1 MEAQANTIRKIAF
14 IGIGNMGTPMAAQLL
29 RKGFDITVFD
39 ANAEVMRAFVSGH
52 GGRAAESLARAGRDA
67 DAVITMLPDDT
78 VVKRVL
84 LDRDGIATALRP
96 GAVAIDMSTSDPRG
110 TVATGGELAQRG
122 IGFVDAPV
130 MGGVIFAKDATLDI
144 MAGGEDAD
152 VERCMPVFN
161 ALGRRVFRCGKLG
174 TGHALKALANYVN
187 AGALINV
194 LEAMTV
200 GCKFGLDTGVMAD
213 ALVSMCGGRQHPLE
227 KKVIPQVLT
236 RKFGTGMALGLIAKD
251 VKIAVDLA
259 HSIGASA
266 PLGERVQEIWADA
279 AVKVGAQ
286 ADQSEIVRLWERAS
300 GVTLRNDR

>member
-1 MEAQANTIRKIAF
+1 MEAKTGTIARIAF
-14 IGIGNMGTPMAAQLL
+14 IGVGNMGRPMAAQLVA
-29 RKGFDITVFD
+29 KGFDVTVFD
-39 ANAEVMRAFVSGH
+39 ANAEAMRGFVSAH
-52 GGRAAESLARAGRDA
+52 GGRAADSLAAAGRMA
-67 DAVITMLPDDT
+67 DAVITMLPDDK
-78 VVKRVL
+78 VVRHVL
-84 LDRDGIATALRP
+84 LDSGGIATALRP
-96 GAVAIDMSTSDPRG
+96 GAIAIDMSTSDPRG
-110 TVATGGELAQRG
+110 TVATGADLAQRG

-144 MAGGEDAD
+144 MAGGADAQ

-161 ALGRRVFRCGKLG
+161 ALGRRVFRCGQLG

-187 AGALINV
+187 AGALVNV

-200 GCKFGLDTGVMAD
+200 GRKFGLDTGVMAD

-279 AVKVGAQ
+279 AAQIGAQ

-300 GVTLRNDR
+300 GVTLEDDR